1 MNIRLS
7 AARIRVSKAETVM
20 LRKVI
25 HLVRTAAFTDEMQAI
40 VGTTCI
46 ENLDAIKPADLWSLL
61 SKQGLV
67 PEWIEEFDDGID
79 LFLGNY
85 DPAKHA
91 NLPVVDAV
99 TRTISLTSGL
109 PFDNRARAS
118 SEVHP
123 SKILLVVT
131 LTRSIAQYEVIR
143 AIAEGPNQDT
153 IQEMDTGKLWW
164 NCVKVGVPVEQDEQ
178 WEPEITIERTPYVPE
193 QHNHLQFVTLP
204 DLMAVEERSVT
215 LADPSRWHH
224 FTCANEKDEMESKRI
239 GNKVEVKANQCYF
252 NARRAI
258 RSLPDYSEATY
269 IEGFIVTE
277 NGECFEHGWIV
288 KDGKIIDPT
297 LPNGVKSYFPG
308 LEFTGREGIRQF
320 LSTPLGNRYGNY
332 PFHEAFGWNPEL
344 DCEIFL
350 EAFRQ
355 AMKCLSSVFGSKA
368 VNTAFDVRAKERLP
382 WVDDWR

>member
-1 MNIRLS
+1 
-7 AARIRVSKAETVM
+7 M

-25 HLVRTAAFTDEMQAI
+25 HLVRTAELIYEMQAI

-46 ENLDAIKPADLWSLL
+46 EKLDAIKPADLWSFL

-67 PEWIEEFDDGID
+67 PESFEESDYGID
-79 LFLGNY
+79 LFSGNY
-85 DPAKHA
+85 DPKKHA
-91 NLPVVDAV
+91 DLPVVDAV
-99 TRTISLTSGL
+99 TRTISFTSDL
-109 PFDNRARAS
+109 PLENLAKVS
-118 SEVHP
+118 SEVRP
-123 SKILLVVT
+123 SIILLVVT
-131 LTRSIAQYEVIR
+131 LSRSLYQYEVIR
-143 AIAEGPNQDT
+143 AIAEGPNQET
-153 IQEMDTGKLWW
+153 IQKVDPGQLWSK
-164 NCVKVGVPVEQDEQ
+164 CVKAGVPVEQDEQ

-193 QHNHLQFVTLP
+193 QHNDLPFVTLP
-204 DLMAVEERSVT
+204 DLMPVEERSVT

-224 FTCANEKDEMESKRI
+224 FTCANEKDEMESQRI

-252 NARRAI
+252 NARRVI

-277 NGECFEHGWIV
+277 NGACYEHGWIV

-297 LPNGVKSYFPG
+297 LPYGVKSYFPG
-308 LEFTGREGIRQF
+308 LEFTGQEGIRQF

-332 PFHEAFGWNPEL
+332 PFHEAFGWNPGL

-368 VNTAFDVRAKERLP
+368 VKTAFDVRARERLP
-382 WVDDWR
+382 WADDWR